1 MSARA
6 LAFVAT
12 LLLCGCAATLD
23 SAVTTTER
31 MALPTSP
38 ETTYRNLVS
47 AMRRCYFGPSIRVEG
62 DYFPAAQ
69 SASLRLV
76 WGNDVGVIEW
86 LRIEVVSAPD
96 GSQVTAVRRTAQ
108 DKFAPAWRAWAAG
121 DSANCPYS

>member
-6 LAFVAT
+6 LAFVAA
-12 LLLCGCAATLD
+12 LLLGGCAATLD
-23 SAVTTTER
+23 SAITTTER
-31 MALPTSP
+31 LALPTSP
-38 ETTYRNLVS
+38 EATYRNLVS

-86 LRIEVVSAPD
+86 LRIEVASAPD

-108 DKFAPAWRAWAAG
+108 GKFGPALRSWAAG
-121 DSANCPYS
+121 DSQNCPYA